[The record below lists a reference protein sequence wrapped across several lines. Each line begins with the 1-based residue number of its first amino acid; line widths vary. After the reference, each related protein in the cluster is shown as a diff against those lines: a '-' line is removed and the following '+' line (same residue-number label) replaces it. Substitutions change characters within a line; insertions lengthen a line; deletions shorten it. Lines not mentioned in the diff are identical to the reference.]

1 MDSATQARLIDDL
14 RDHDQLLDVLQ
25 PLAEDYHRVARLVDE
40 LAPADAR
47 LVLATRRQAYARLLD
62 QVLRSADWLTDSA
75 A

>member
-1 MDSATQARLIDDL
+1 MDTTTQARLIDDL

-25 PLAEDYHRVARLVDE
+25 PLAEDYHRAARLAGE

-47 LVLATRRQAYARLLD
+47 QVLATRRRTYARLLD
-62 QVLRSADWLTDSA
+62 QVLRAADWLTDSA